1 MEVDFVYAQAIFT
14 TKNISYAADVLMRPG
29 ISPTS

>member
-1 MEVDFVYAQAIFT
+1 MEADFVYAQAIFT
-14 TKNISYAADVLMRPG
+14 PKNISYAGVLMRPG